1 MVKESNKRGIVYQTM
16 FDYQKTLEN
25 LWKLIPN
32 LMLWKRMLLLFDG
45 HKLRAWCYTCTTS
58 YQKHESPTHQVQAFL
73 LCEKGPVQYQF
84 CYCFVVVFCYDLT
97 TQDRDRVTVSRFRP
111 LLLWPLEEKMI
122 WNHGIFE
129 CWGGNTQFAPLSIL
143 GLSWDRRWECMAA
156 FSWVKM
162 SQGCQGQADGES
174 VMGGL
179 NFLYPFPTLRNIWWL
194 ATICNLYLY
203 DLHDATIDSS
213 KTFPKKKHPVF
224 PQFSR
229 GFLRDSFP
237 FASVISPFFSR
248 LQGSDRHRSVR
259 QRLRGAKGPGT
270 ESHPRAGG
278 TARPQETGPARFFWT
293 STGPTAVDFFGD
305 FFEKIV
311 KIRHDPNFRSEMV
324 DWLAGKISPLWCGKV
339 F

>member
-229 GFLRDSFP
+229 FLAGFVPLCQRHFTIFQQATRKRQASICPSAPTWRERARNGEPSKGWRDGP
-237 FASVISPFFSR
+237 APRDRTGPFFLDFDR
-248 LQGSDRHRSVR
+248 ADGSGLFR
-259 QRLRGAKGPGT
+259 
-270 ESHPRAGG
+270 
-278 TARPQETGPARFFWT
+278 RFLWENRED
-293 STGPTAVDFFGD
+293 PTWSKF
-305 FFEKIV
+305 
-311 KIRHDPNFRSEMV
+311 
-324 DWLAGKISPLWCGKV
+324 
-339 F
+339 